1 MTSDGSSTLAV
12 APARTTHRIEERSI
26 VLPRIIH
33 APRDLV
39 FLAWTDPVHIAR
51 WWGPHGFRS
60 VVRQMDVRV
69 GGQFRICMV
78 GPDGAEYPIKGL
90 YRQIVE
96 PQRLV
101 YTDDWD
107 DERAPQPSEVTVDFA
122 EVGPEET
129 LLTVAIVFPGRSER
143 EHAQAQ
149 GLVPGW
155 SDSFE
160 RVDAYLA
167 ER

>member
-26 VLPRIIH
+26 TLQCIIH
-33 APRDLV
+33 APREV
-39 FLAWTDPVHIAR
+39 AFLAWTDPVHIAR

-60 VVRQMDVRV
+60 VVREMDVRV
-69 GGQFRICMV
+69 GGRFRICMV
-78 GPDGAEYPIKGL
+78 GPDGAEYPIKGV

-96 PQRLV
+96 PERLA

-107 DERAPQPSEVTVDFA
+107 DERPPQPSEVTVDFA
-122 EVGPEET
+122 EQGPEET
-129 LLTVAIVFPGRSER
+129 LLTVAIVFPDREER
-143 EHAQAQ
+143 ELAEDM
-149 GLVPGW
+149 GTVPGW

-160 RVDAYLA
+160 RLDAYLA